1 MPDSRTQSTAAKPI
15 RAPRGAALFCQGW
28 QQEAALRLLM
38 NSLDPAVA
46 ENPEDLEVSAGV
58 GKLARDWPAFD
69 AIVNSL
75 TKLSGDETL
84 LIRSGVPAPILK
96 TTPNAPRVLVVNS
109 SVPSPAPLLAADE
122 ALQPRAA
129 RFAADWTFTGPST
142 ALPEAFAVF
151 RAAARK
157 HFGGTLAGR
166 LVVSGGMGG
175 LGGAQGLAAILNEAA
190 FLGIDADAN
199 RIKRRLKT
207 GYCEVMVNSLD
218 EALRIL
224 KNAVRKRE
232 PASVGLIAN
241 AAELIPEL
249 ARRGILPDLLTD
261 QTPASDLLAY
271 IPQGLTIAQAAD
283 LRGRDPQGY
292 RERSLDSVAAQARGL
307 VELKKM
313 GSLVFEFGNG
323 IRAQALSCGVTG
335 AAEIPDFVSE
345 YLQPDLASGRGP
357 LTIVALSGE
366 SDDIAKIDALFGYLF
381 PDGDLQKWIAIARR
395 RPSPGLPARTCWTG
409 ADETLRLSTAVNEL
423 VSDGKLKA
431 PVVIGRSMYILRP
444 SQIKI
449 SVPSSAS
456 GAHPIVDS
464 PQLDSLLRA
473 ASGTAWLGVEQLN
486 AVTNGGAQ
494 VIHFAVIADGKSTT
508 ADNITRVFTR
518 EFLPAFAGL

>member
-1 MPDSRTQSTAAKPI
+1 MREDVDHALSRFAEVDRHDDRAEAERGKIGHMPFGTVRRKNRYAIALRNTHFCELLRKSGDTPQQLRRRDRQPFPSLFVQLRACRGILLDRLKQASWQRRIIGHRPELYSSGIIAATAPHFGQNRSARSRAPAIACVKMGCRFMPDSRTQSTAAKPI

-175 LGGAQGLAAILNEAA
+175 LGGAQGLAASLNEAA

-323 IRAQALSCGVTG
+323 I
-335 AAEIPDFVSE
+335 
-345 YLQPDLASGRGP
+345 
-357 LTIVALSGE
+357 
-366 SDDIAKIDALFGYLF
+366 
-381 PDGDLQKWIAIARR
+381 
-395 RPSPGLPARTCWTG
+395 
-409 ADETLRLSTAVNEL
+409 
-423 VSDGKLKA
+423 
-431 PVVIGRSMYILRP
+431 
-444 SQIKI
+444 
-449 SVPSSAS
+449 
-456 GAHPIVDS
+456 
-464 PQLDSLLRA
+464 
-473 ASGTAWLGVEQLN
+473 
-486 AVTNGGAQ
+486 
-494 VIHFAVIADGKSTT
+494 
-508 ADNITRVFTR
+508 
-518 EFLPAFAGL
+518 